1 MTSDSQIEIPERKV
15 STAFKQLVMEQNFKY
30 EIYLYTGVLFTP
42 PSALRS
48 SGYYF
53 LSASLKS
60 IDVYKSY

>member
-1 MTSDSQIEIPERKV
+1 
-15 STAFKQLVMEQNFKY
+15 MEQNFKY